1 MMHKDYWVAIG
12 LYVVAAVLT
21 GLPFFGVVKYELAL
35 SYPTLKLLH
44 IFVVFFVLCVL
55 VGQLIAFNVMEHNG
69 ITTRRALE
77 YLSLL
82 DYTIP
87 VALVVLGVLGH
98 SMAAQL
104 GPIWETGW
112 IYESAFGLFM
122 YVVVG
127 LVITLLFRRTRMNL
141 DEDTHSAA
149 GTYAASGVGIIFL
162 LFMTG
167 IMVYKQVPLS
177 TASPFEPVTKHFSGA
192 E

>member
-1 MMHKDYWVAIG
+1 MHRGYWIAIG
-12 LYVVAAVLT
+12 LYVVATVLT
-21 GLPFFGVVKYELAL
+21 GLPFLGVVKYELAL

-55 VGQLIAFNVMEHNG
+55 VGQLIAYHVMEHAG
-69 ITTRRALE
+69 ITTQRALE

-87 VALVVLGVLGH
+87 VGLVLIGILGH

-104 GPIWETGW
+104 GPIWQTGW

-127 LVITLLFRRTRMNL
+127 LLITLTFRRTRMNL
-141 DEDTHSAA
+141 DEESRSSV
-149 GTYAASGVGIIFL
+149 GTYAASGVGIVFL

-167 IMVYKQVPLS
+167 IMVYKQAPLS
-177 TASPFEPVTKHFSGA
+177 TAGPFEPVTKYFSGA